1 MKGVFRGALTT
12 AMGEVL
18 VGQRWARVALGAW
31 LENVDVATWNA
42 VGKDTSR
49 RQYSAVRKKDAFFTF
64 DLFVILF
71 LGRREEKDSLLVGS
85 VSWCRSPLKNSFKT
99 YFVTRSI
106 LS

>member
-18 VGQRWARVALGAW
+18 GGQRWERVALGTW

-49 RQYSAVRKKDAFFTF
+49 RQYSAVRKKKTHF
-64 DLFVILF
+64 
-71 LGRREEKDSLLVGS
+71 SLLTQS
-85 VSWCRSPLKNSFKT
+85 
-99 YFVTRSI
+99 
-106 LS
+106 